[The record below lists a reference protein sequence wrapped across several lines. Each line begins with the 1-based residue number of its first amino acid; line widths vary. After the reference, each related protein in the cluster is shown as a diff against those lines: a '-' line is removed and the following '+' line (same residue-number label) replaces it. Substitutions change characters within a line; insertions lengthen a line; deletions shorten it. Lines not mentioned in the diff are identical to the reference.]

1 MSAVKE
7 KKRTKA
13 MTFDSSNREEL
24 ENGTTT
30 ESLTEQIR
38 LAMGEGCISPCRVFD
53 MVDEALDRL
62 KKQEKLLK
70 RVHDY
75 LGELIKDSLVEDT
88 PKASDLADDVWDAIH
103 KGDAKWREV
112 HKRSN

>member
-1 MSAVKE
+1 
-7 KKRTKA
+7 
-13 MTFDSSNREEL
+13 MTFDSSNREML
-24 ENGTTT
+24 ENTTTT

-38 LAMGEGCISPCRVFD
+38 TAMEAGCIRPCRVYD

-62 KKQEKLLK
+62 KKQEELLK